1 MLLSSFLFKAYDYLI
16 FRAAYQY
23 TERVNIHSC
32 FGSIVLSCKPPCH
45 TGNSSSNI
53 QTTSNKWKPNHPAN
67 NPSKKVNTA
76 STYILHYRR
85 ISSIQQIKCNVINAN
100 EISQKMLKYWLKREI
115 TVLDVLLRL
124 NSFQRSTISSIN
136 STIHLLI
143 RNGLLTRNCN
153 FLRDW
158 RSMNYVISG
167 MGLEIGRKS
176 LIISVQKAENRW
188 SFTTPCTSLTS
199 LTSYQYQSSYAQTVD
214 VISHRDSTGKII
226 QKGLDE

>member
-100 EISQKMLKYWLKREI
+100 EISQKMRKYWLKREI

-136 STIHLLI
+136 SIIHLLI

-153 FLRDW
+153 FWGTGEVWIMLFQAWVWKLVGNLWLSRYKKQ
-158 RSMNYVISG
+158 RTGGV
-167 MGLEIGRKS
+167 S
-176 LIISVQKAENRW
+176 LHPVL
-188 SFTTPCTSLTS
+188 P
-199 LTSYQYQSSYAQTVD
+199 
-214 VISHRDSTGKII
+214 
-226 QKGLDE
+226 